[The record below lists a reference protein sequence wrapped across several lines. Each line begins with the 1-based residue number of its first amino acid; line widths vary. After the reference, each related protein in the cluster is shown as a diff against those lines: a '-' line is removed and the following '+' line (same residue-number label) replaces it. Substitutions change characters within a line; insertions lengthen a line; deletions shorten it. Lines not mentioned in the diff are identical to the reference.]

1 MNEVDEKT
9 DLQYLSERVAIAS
22 DQQSFAVINYSQK
35 MGRLR
40 IDGPKLECAFYMLV
54 G

>member
-22 DQQSFAVINYSQK
+22 DQQSFAIITI
-35 MGRLR
+35 LR
-40 IDGPKLECAFYMLV
+40 RWADFA
-54 G
+54 